1 MQPVDTEARGG
12 GRIRKG
18 SVGRVVATG
27 RNDSLE
33 RPPATLIGAAL
44 WPLFAGVRPS
54 FLTVCIVDDTSKI
67 VREVKVASD
76 LKLCCP

>member
-18 SVGRVVATG
+18 SVGRMVATG

-33 RPPATLIGAAL
+33 RPSATLIGAAL

-54 FLTVCIVDDTSKI
+54 FLPSALWMTRARLSGN
-67 VREVKVASD
+67 
-76 LKLCCP
+76 